1 MVIKMKFGLSNEIYT
16 QIKNITKKYNKYKF
30 KIFGSRARGDFKNNS
45 DIDIAVIGEVSK
57 EDEFAIL
64 NEFDLLEI
72 PYTIDVVFFNK
83 IQKIEFLNSIKAEGV
98 TF

>member
-1 MVIKMKFGLSNEIYT
+1 MKFGLSNEIYT
-16 QIKNITKKYNKYKF
+16 QIKNITKKYNKYEF

-45 DIDIAVIGEVSK
+45 DIDIAVIGEVNK

-83 IQKIEFLNSIKAEGV
+83 IQKIEFLNSIKAEGKE
-98 TF
+98 F

>member
-1 MVIKMKFGLSNEIYT
+1 MKFGLSNEIYT
-16 QIKNITKKYNKYKF
+16 QIKNITKKYNKYEF
-30 KIFGSRARGDFKNNS
+30 KIFGSRSRGDFKNNS